1 MREYGMNKKLSA
13 NDRDRMLDILNY
25 WHKIEFFLPFDL
37 DAQIAECDEW
47 QIHWL
52 HSDALADENWSLWK
66 PNIPDTHILNSYS
79 LFLGIFDKA
88 ESAQVCRQFGA
99 ASQSSADEFE
109 DAERADLEG
118 STCFAKLKLSV
129 DGAPC
134 FERFSVSTLPWALG
148 RARESGLSALGY
160 DAFETAK
167 LRLSELLANFRSYYG
182 VSRGEESSKQPI
194 ANSEIIGL
202 HGLLCEWVGYVPAD
216 SGRVAVLVA
225 NTTEKPSAT
234 RPQETK
240 PDREF
245 AGQIRHDAETLA
257 ALGDS
262 EQEEEDEDPIEPEID
277 ILNSFFIRD
286 IELAIASLRAGD
298 IPQTLAEYLAEPAPE
313 DRIDLYSD
321 IGRQKIIDILY
332 PERLNRGHWFDKP
345 QNAMSL
351 MQQFAINI
359 VLDPVAGSSLF
370 SVNGPPGTGK
380 TTLLRDIFAENI
392 VRRAKVLASLA
403 TAADAFEA
411 SEYTHVHFSDR
422 TDASK
427 IRVLKPALTGFEMVV
442 ASTNNAA
449 VENISV
455 ELPKCDSLSEPWRS
469 QTYLQAVAYKVAA
482 QKNEWSFVKLAP
494 GDVPWGLIS
503 CVLGKARNRYNFK
516 ERFIFMADKREK
528 ELIPL
533 ETPNPQTVI
542 QWIDNYQG
550 PSFSAAKKQFRLAWD
565 AVNEKLKRLAR
576 FAELH
581 SNPINL
587 SEGAFAA
594 DEVNALDH
602 WRRENQRIQRQIN
615 EMVAKRSEVNERYSS
630 LKEQERLLDRSAPGM
645 WAILLR
651 RAEARTHRQQIR
663 ENASEQRAILREM
676 DRLQH
681 DLGDLGKQGQNAANA
696 CSAAESALQKKRDIW
711 ASKTAELEDL
721 RREFGRIEPFAN
733 AADLETADVQ
743 KKGLWHNQ
751 ELAVLRTKLF
761 AAALSLHEA
770 WLAEVGRSG
779 GGLRGNIYALA
790 KLLSNKQ
797 PNCPS
802 HVPLIWQSLFMIVP
816 VVSTTFASFA
826 NQFRN
831 CGPGDIGWLF
841 IDEAGQGVPQAA
853 VGALWRARRAIIV
866 GDPLQ
871 IEPVFT
877 LPSRLISAL
886 SGLSPHTRDLAY
898 APNKISIQKL
908 GDGANRY
915 GTYLGSEDSDRLW
928 IGSPLRVHRRCINPM
943 FDISNCIAYE
953 GKMIFGLEEGDLPD
967 GPPIPC
973 GSAWIDVGGQVRSRQ
988 EVPGQ
993 TRLVVEL
1000 IVRSYARDQTLPALY
1015 VITPFRAIKKAISQ
1029 ALENADWSKTVTF
1042 DVSLPKK
1049 SEIRKWC
1056 KRRVGTVHTFQGK
1069 QEDTVIMVLGADR
1082 QHLGPAHWASSKPN
1096 ILNVAVTRAKR
1107 RFFIVG
1113 DKALWSKMP
1122 YFSEAAAN
1130 PKLSSRTPEEFLWEL
1145 STKV

>member
-1 MREYGMNKKLSA
+1 MSKKLSA

-37 DAQIAECDEW
+37 DAYVAECDEW

-66 PNIPDTHILNSYS
+66 PSIPDTHMLNSYS
-79 LFLGIFDKA
+79 LFLGIFDKS
-88 ESAQVCRQFGA
+88 ESARVSQQFGA
-99 ASQSSADEFE
+99 ASLSSADEFE

-118 STCFAKLKLSV
+118 LTCFAKLKLSM
-129 DGAPC
+129 DGMPC
-134 FERFSVSTLPWALG
+134 FEKFSISTLPWALG
-148 RARESGLSALGY
+148 RAKESGLSSLGY

-167 LRLSELLANFRSYYG
+167 LRLSELLANFRSDSKA
-182 VSRGEESSKQPI
+182 SRRGDSSKEPI

-202 HGLLCEWVGYVPAD
+202 HGLLCEWAGYVPLD
-216 SGRVAVLVA
+216 SGRVGVLVA
-225 NTTEKPSAT
+225 NTTEKRSAMRT
-234 RPQETK
+234 QETK
-240 PDREF
+240 PEQEI
-245 AGQIRHDAETLA
+245 AGQTGDDAGTLP
-257 ALGDS
+257 ALADS
-262 EQEEEDEDPIEPEID
+262 EQEEDEDSMEPEID

-286 IELAIASLRAGD
+286 IELAIASLKVGD
-298 IPQTLAEYLAEPAPE
+298 IPQTLAEYLAEPVLE
-313 DRIDLYSD
+313 ERIDLYTD
-321 IGRQKIIDILY
+321 IGHQKIIDILH
-332 PERLNRGHWFDKP
+332 PSRLNRGHWFDKP
-345 QNAMSL
+345 ENAMSL

-359 VLDPVAGSSLF
+359 ALDPTGGSSLF

-380 TTLLRDIFAENI
+380 TTLLREIFAENI

-411 SEYTHVHFSDR
+411 SEYTHVHFSDK
-422 TDASK
+422 TDAIK
-427 IRVLKPALTGFEMVV
+427 VRVLKPALTGFEMVV

-455 ELPKCDSLSEPWRS
+455 DLPKRDSLREPWRS
-469 QTYLQAVAYKVAA
+469 QKYLQAVAYKVAA
-482 QKNEWSFVKLAP
+482 QKNEWRFVKLAP

-503 CVLGKARNRYNFK
+503 CVLGKARNRYRFK

-528 ELIPL
+528 ELVPS
-533 ETPNPQTVI
+533 ETPKPQTII

-550 PSFSAAKKQFRLAWD
+550 PSFSAAKEQFRLAEV
-565 AVNEKLKRLAR
+565 AVSEKLERLAH

-581 SNPINL
+581 SDPTNL
-587 SEGAFAA
+587 SEDAFAA
-594 DEVNALDH
+594 DEINEFER
-602 WRRENQRIQRQIN
+602 WSREHQRIQKQIS
-615 EMVAKRSEVNERYSS
+615 EMLAKESGLNERHSY
-630 LKEQERLLDRSAPGM
+630 LKEHERLLDRSAPGM
-645 WAILLR
+645 WAKLLR
-651 RAEARTHRQQIR
+651 RAEARRHRQQIR
-663 ENASEQRAILREM
+663 ENASEQRAILHEK
-676 DRLQH
+676 DRLTH
-681 DLGDLGKQGQNAANA
+681 ALGGLRKQGENAANA
-696 CSAAESALQKKRDIW
+696 RSAAENALQSKRESWCLKK
-711 ASKTAELEDL
+711 AELEGL
-721 RREFGRIEPFAN
+721 RQEFGNIEPLAN
-733 AADLETADVQ
+733 AAGIETAKVQ
-743 KKGLWHNQ
+743 KKGLWYDQ

-779 GGLRGNIYALA
+779 GGLRGNIYAVA

-797 PNCPS
+797 PDCPS

-831 CGPGDIGWLF
+831 CGSGHIGWLF

-886 SGLSPHTRDLAY
+886 SDFSPHTRDLAH

-908 GDGANRY
+908 GDDANRY

-953 GKMIFGLEEGDLPD
+953 GKMIFGLKESALPD
-967 GPPIPC
+967 GPPIHC
-973 GSAWIDVGGQVRSRQ
+973 SSAWIDVGGQVRSRQ
-988 EVPGQ
+988 EVPDQ

-1000 IVRSYARDQTLPALY
+1000 ILKSYARDQILPTLY
-1015 VITPFRAIKKAISQ
+1015 VITPFRAIKKAIIQ
-1029 ALENADWSKTVTF
+1029 ALENEDWSKTVPF

-1056 KRRVGTVHTFQGK
+1056 RQRVGTVHTFQGK
-1069 QEDTVIMVLGADR
+1069 EEDTVVMVLGADR
-1082 QHLGPAHWASSKPN
+1082 QHLRSAQWASSKPN
-1096 ILNVAVTRAKR
+1096 LLNVAVTRAKR

-1113 DKALWSKMP
+1113 DRALWGRLR

-1130 PKLSSRTPEEFLWEL
+1130 SKLSCRTPEEFLCCQSPEIRGGIF
-1145 STKV
+1145 

>member
-1 MREYGMNKKLSA
+1 MNKTLSA

-37 DAQIAECDEW
+37 DAQIAECDDW

-79 LFLGIFDKA
+79 LYLGIFDKA
-88 ESAQVCRQFGA
+88 ECAQVYRQFGA
-99 ASQSSADEFE
+99 VSLGSADEFE

-118 STCFAKLKLSV
+118 STCFAKVKLSV
-129 DGAPC
+129 DGVPC
-134 FERFSVSTLPWALG
+134 FERLSISTLPWALG
-148 RARESGLSALGY
+148 RAQESGLSSLGY

-167 LRLSELLANFRSYYG
+167 LRLSELLANFRSDYG
-182 VSRGEESSKQPI
+182 VGWEEESSKRAI

-202 HGLLCEWVGYVPAD
+202 HGLLCEWAGYVPAD
-216 SGRVAVLVA
+216 CGRLAVLVA
-225 NTTEKPSAT
+225 NTTEKRSAMRAQKT
-234 RPQETK
+234 E
-240 PDREF
+240 PDRKI
-245 AGQIRHDAETLA
+245 AGRIRNDAETLA

-262 EQEEEDEDPIEPEID
+262 EQDEEDEDSIEPEID

-286 IELAIASLRAGD
+286 IELAIAFLRAGD
-298 IPQTLAEYLAEPAPE
+298 IPQTLAEYLAEPVPE
-313 DRIDLYSD
+313 NRIDLYSD
-321 IGRQKIIDILY
+321 IGRQKIIDILH
-332 PERLNRGHWFDKP
+332 PKRLNRAHWFDKP
-345 QNAMSL
+345 ENALSL

-359 VLDPVAGSSLF
+359 ALDQAAGSSLF

-411 SEYTHVHFSDR
+411 SEYTHVHFNDR

-455 ELPKCDSLSEPWRS
+455 DLPKRDSLREPWRS
-469 QTYLQAVAYKVAA
+469 QKYLQAVAYKVAA
-482 QKNEWSFVKLAP
+482 QKNEWRFVKLAP

-503 CVLGKARNRYNFK
+503 CVLGKARNRHTFK

-528 ELIPL
+528 ELIPS
-533 ETPNPQTVI
+533 ETPNPQTII

-550 PSFSAAKKQFRLAWD
+550 PSFSAAKKQFRLAWE
-565 AVNEKLKRLAR
+565 AVSEKLESLAR

-594 DEVNALDH
+594 DEVNALNH
-602 WRRENQRIQRQIN
+602 WRRESQRIQKQIS
-615 EMVAKRSEVNERYSS
+615 EMVAKRSELNERCLS
-630 LKEQERLLDRSAPGM
+630 LKEHERLLDRSAPGM
-645 WAILLR
+645 WAKLLR

-663 ENASEQRAILREM
+663 ENASEQRAILREIA
-676 DRLQH
+676 RLRH
-681 DLGDLGKQGQNAANA
+681 DLDELGKQGENAANA
-696 CSAAESALQKKRDIW
+696 CSAAENALQKKREIW
-711 ASKTAELEDL
+711 TSKKAELEDL
-721 RREFGRIEPFAN
+721 SREFGGIESLAN

-743 KKGLWHNQ
+743 KKGLWYNQ
-751 ELAVLRTKLF
+751 ELTVQRTELF

-779 GGLRGNIYALA
+779 GGFRGNIYSVA

-797 PNCPS
+797 PDCPS

-853 VGALWRARRAIIV
+853 VGALWRANRAIIV

-915 GTYLGSEDSDRLW
+915 GTYLGSEDSGRLW

-953 GKMIFGLEEGDLPD
+953 GKMIFGLEESELPD

-1000 IVRSYARDQTLPALY
+1000 IVSCYARDQTLPALY
-1015 VITPFRAIKKAISQ
+1015 VITPFRAIKKAISE
-1029 ALENADWSKTVTF
+1029 ALENADWSK
-1042 DVSLPKK
+1042 
-1049 SEIRKWC
+1049 I
-1056 KRRVGTVHTFQGK
+1056 
-1069 QEDTVIMVLGADR
+1069 
-1082 QHLGPAHWASSKPN
+1082 
-1096 ILNVAVTRAKR
+1096 
-1107 RFFIVG
+1107 
-1113 DKALWSKMP
+1113 
-1122 YFSEAAAN
+1122 
-1130 PKLSSRTPEEFLWEL
+1130 
-1145 STKV
+1145 